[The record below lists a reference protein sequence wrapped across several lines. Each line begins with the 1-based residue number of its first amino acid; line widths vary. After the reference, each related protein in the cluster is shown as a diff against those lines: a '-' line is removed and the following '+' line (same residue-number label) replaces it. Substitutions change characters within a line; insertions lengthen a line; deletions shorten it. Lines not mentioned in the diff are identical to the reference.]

1 MIRSRRRPI
10 IFTQSEHARLAGTL
24 ALAWRDRPQLP
35 FASFVA
41 GVSLH
46 DRGYGGLDNDDLDA
60 ITGKER
66 WLEIQRAGF
75 VPRGEDPVID
85 LIVALHVRRLV
96 GEPCQTD
103 FEAALPSLLANAGV
117 DEKAAAAADAIT
129 DFCDRMALQFCY
141 EEPRSGCVGGFSYQ
155 LDGAGT
161 IRIDPWPFVVPTVV
175 GLMAAYRADAYPQRL
190 EPLVVPYEVTPVT
203 LRQQNRQ

>member
-10 IFTQSEHARLAGTL
+10 VFPQSEHARLAGIL

-46 DRGYGGLDNDDLDA
+46 DRGYGVLDHDDLDA
-60 ITGKER
+60 MSAQDR
-66 WLEIQRAGF
+66 WLDIQRAGF
-75 VPRGEDPVID
+75 APRGQDPVID

-96 GEPCQTD
+96 GEPRQPD
-103 FEAALPSLLANAGV
+103 FEAALPSLLENAGV
-117 DEKAAAAADAIT
+117 DENIAAAADAIT
-129 DFCDRMALQFCY
+129 RVCDSIALQFCY
-141 EEPRSGCVGGFSYQ
+141 EEPHSGRVGGFSYQ

-161 IRIDPWPFVVPTVV
+161 IRIDPWPFVTPTLV
-175 GLMAAYRADAYPQRL
+175 GLVGAYHAETYPQRP
-190 EPLVVPYEVTPVT
+190 EPLVVQYEVIP
-203 LRQQNRQ
+203 QQV